1 MVGCNKRLLFSV
13 FFSVVI
19 ILFCVYLGFMVGVFP
34 IIKISGENVCVNNSI
49 SLDCAVTD
57 SIIKPFE
64 NIEFNKMVL
73 VLDFDDYDNRCIFPE
88 SIPCGKVLWS
98 SDTCMVNS
106 FKYTKWHTKGGDICT
121 VESKL
126 LLLNDNHLVKSY
138 EILLE
143 SNRVGIQSQET
154 GWIEAVENEE
164 ILSLFAKLSIC
175 HKLLLCIDN

>member
-13 FFSVVI
+13 IISVVI
-19 ILFCVYLGFMVGVFP
+19 ILSGVYLGFMVGVFP
-34 IIKISGENVCVNNSI
+34 IIKISGENVCVNNHI
-49 SLDCAVTD
+49 LLDCAVTD

-88 SIPCGKVLWS
+88 SIPCRKVLWS

-106 FKYTKWHTKGGDICT
+106 FKHTKWHTEGGDICT

-143 SNRVGIQSQET
+143 SDRVGIQSQET

-175 HKLLLCIDN
+175 HKLLLCIDS

>member
-1 MVGCNKRLLFSV
+1 MVGCNKRLLLSV
-13 FFSVVI
+13 LFSVVS
-19 ILFCVYLGFMVGVFP
+19 ILSCVYLGFMIGVFP
-34 IIKISGENVCVNNSI
+34 IIKTSGENVCANNSI

-64 NIEFNKMVL
+64 NIEFNKMIL
-73 VLDFDDYDNRCIFPE
+73 VPDFDDYDNRCMFPE
-88 SIPCGKVLWS
+88 SIPRGKVLWS

-106 FKYTKWHTKGGDICT
+106 FKHTKWHTEGGDICT

-164 ILSLFAKLSIC
+164 MLSLFAKLSIC

>member
-1 MVGCNKRLLFSV
+1 MVGCNKRLLFGV
-13 FFSVVI
+13 VFSVVI
-19 ILFCVYLGFMVGVFP
+19 ILSGVYLGFAVGVFP
-34 IIKISGENVCVNNSI
+34 IIRISDENECVNNST

-73 VLDFDDYDNRCIFPE
+73 VLDFDDYDSSCVFPE
-88 SIPCGKVLWS
+88 SIPHRKVLWN

-106 FKYTKWHTKGGDICT
+106 LKNTMWHTEGGDICT
-121 VESKL
+121 VASKL
-126 LLLNDNHLVKSY
+126 LLLKDNQLVKSY

-143 SNRVGIQSQET
+143 SNMVGIQSQET

-164 ILSLFAKLSIC
+164 TLSIFAEFSIC
-175 HKLLLCIDN
+175 RKLLLCIN